1 MSEAQSVD
9 QSSRNRFVYA
19 VSAISALGGM
29 LFGYDTGVISG
40 ALLFIKKVFSLSPF
54 MQGAVVSSLLVGATV
69 GALVAGPLS
78 DRFGR
83 RPILILAALVFIV
96 GALLA
101 ALTPSAAV
109 LIVAR
114 FILGLAVGTASLLV
128 PLYIAEMAP
137 ASVRGAL
144 VNFNQLM
151 ITVGILVSYLV
162 GYALA
167 STGGWR
173 WMLGLA
179 VVPAALLGT
188 GMLFLPETPRYLVS
202 QHMPDRAR
210 AVLRRVREEASVEA
224 ELNEIIAVEE
234 QESREARGWG
244 ELLLPWVRPMLV
256 LGVGLAVFSQITGI
270 NTIIY
275 FAPSTFQATG
285 FGAAASILATVGV
298 GVVLVVGTII
308 AILVIDRVGRRPM
321 LLIAFTGM
329 GFSLG
334 AMGLA
339 YLLPS
344 LSGIVGYLAIA
355 CVTVYI
361 AFFSFGLGA
370 VIWVVVSEIYP
381 LKVRG
386 SGMAMATMGH
396 WVANFVISLTYLSLI
411 QAIGETFTLWLYA
424 LMCVG
429 AFLFCYFL
437 LPETKGRSL
446 EEIEEDLR
454 QRAAVA

>member
-1 MSEAQSVD
+1 MSEVRSVGQSG
-9 QSSRNRFVYA
+9 RNRYVYTISA
-19 VSAISALGGM
+19 VAALGGM

-83 RPILILAALVFIV
+83 RPVLISAAIIFIV

-101 ALTPSAAV
+101 ALTPNAAI

-114 FILGLAVGTASLLV
+114 FVLGLAVGTASLLV

-137 ASVRGAL
+137 ADVRGAL

-167 STGGWR
+167 SAQGWR

-179 VVPAALLGT
+179 VVPAAMLGL

-202 QHMPDRAR
+202 RHLPERAR
-210 AVLRRVREEASVEA
+210 AVLRRIRSETSVEG
-224 ELNEIIAVEE
+224 ELNEIMAVEE
-234 QESREARGWG
+234 QERRESRGWD
-244 ELLLPWVRPMLV
+244 ELLQPWVRPMLLV
-256 LGVGLAVFSQITGI
+256 GVGLAVFSQITGI

-285 FGAAASILATVGV
+285 FGASASILATAGV
-298 GVVLVVGTII
+298 GVVLVVGTIL
-308 AILVIDRVGRRPM
+308 AIMVIDRLGRRSM
-321 LLIAFTGM
+321 LLIAFAGM
-329 GFSLG
+329 GVSLG
-334 AMGLA
+334 LMGLA
-339 YLLPS
+339 YLLPN
-344 LSGIVGYLAIA
+344 LSGVVGWLAIA

-381 LKVRG
+381 LTVRG
-386 SGMAMATMGH
+386 SGMAMATTGH
-396 WVANFVISLTYLSLI
+396 WVANFVVSLTYLSLI

-424 LMCVG
+424 VMCVG

-437 LPETKGRSL
+437 VPETKGRSL

-454 QRAAVA
+454 EKAIV

>member
-1 MSEAQSVD
+1 MSEVRSVGQSG
-9 QSSRNRFVYA
+9 RNRYVYTISA
-19 VSAISALGGM
+19 VAALGGM

-83 RPILILAALVFIV
+83 RPVLISAAIIFIV

-101 ALTPSAAV
+101 ALTPNAAI

-114 FILGLAVGTASLLV
+114 FVLGLAVGTASLLV

-137 ASVRGAL
+137 ADVRGAL

-151 ITVGILVSYLV
+151 ITIGILVSYLV

-167 STGGWR
+167 SAQGWR

-179 VVPAALLGT
+179 VVPAAMLGL

-202 QHMPDRAR
+202 RHLPERAR
-210 AVLRRVREEASVEA
+210 AVLRRIRSETSVEG

-234 QESREARGWG
+234 QERRESRGWD
-244 ELLLPWVRPMLV
+244 ELLQPWVRPMLLV
-256 LGVGLAVFSQITGI
+256 GVGLAVFSQITGI

-285 FGAAASILATVGV
+285 FGASASILATAGV
-298 GVVLVVGTII
+298 GVVLVVGTIL
-308 AILVIDRVGRRPM
+308 AIMVIDRLGRRSM
-321 LLIAFTGM
+321 LLIAFAGM
-329 GFSLG
+329 GVSLG
-334 AMGLA
+334 LMGLA
-339 YLLPS
+339 YLLPN
-344 LSGIVGYLAIA
+344 LSGVVGWLAIA

-381 LKVRG
+381 LTVRG
-386 SGMAMATMGH
+386 SGMAMATTGH
-396 WVANFVISLTYLSLI
+396 WVANFVVSLTYLSLI

-424 LMCVG
+424 VMCVG

-437 LPETKGRSL
+437 VPETKGRSL

-454 QRAAVA
+454 EKAIV

>member
-1 MSEAQSVD
+1 MSEVRSVGQSG
-9 QSSRNRFVYA
+9 RNRYVYTISA
-19 VSAISALGGM
+19 VAALGGM

-83 RPILILAALVFIV
+83 RPVLISAAIIFIV

-101 ALTPSAAV
+101 ALTPNAAI

-114 FILGLAVGTASLLV
+114 FVLGLAVGTASLLV

-137 ASVRGAL
+137 ADVRGAL

-167 STGGWR
+167 SAQGWR

-179 VVPAALLGT
+179 VVPAAMLGL

-202 QHMPDRAR
+202 RHLPERAR
-210 AVLRRVREEASVEA
+210 AVLRRIRSEASVEG
-224 ELNEIIAVEE
+224 ELNEIMAVEE
-234 QESREARGWG
+234 QERRESRGWD
-244 ELLLPWVRPMLV
+244 ELLQPWVRPMLLV
-256 LGVGLAVFSQITGI
+256 GVGLAVFSQITGI

-285 FGAAASILATVGV
+285 FGASASILATAGV
-298 GVVLVVGTII
+298 GVVLVVGTIL
-308 AILVIDRVGRRPM
+308 AIMVIDRLGRRSM
-321 LLIAFTGM
+321 LLIAFAGM
-329 GFSLG
+329 GVSLG
-334 AMGLA
+334 LMGLA
-339 YLLPS
+339 YLLPN
-344 LSGIVGYLAIA
+344 LSGVVGWLAIA

-381 LKVRG
+381 LTVRG
-386 SGMAMATMGH
+386 SGMAMATTGH
-396 WVANFVISLTYLSLI
+396 WVANFVVSLTYLSLI

-424 LMCVG
+424 VMCVG

-437 LPETKGRSL
+437 VPETKGRSL

-454 QRAAVA
+454 EKAIV

>member
-1 MSEAQSVD
+1 MSEVRSVGQSG
-9 QSSRNRFVYA
+9 RNRYVYTISA
-19 VSAISALGGM
+19 VAALGGM

-83 RPILILAALVFIV
+83 RPVLILAAIIFIV

-101 ALTPSAAV
+101 ALTPNAAI

-114 FILGLAVGTASLLV
+114 FVLGLAVGTASLLV

-137 ASVRGAL
+137 ADVRGAL

-167 STGGWR
+167 SAQGWR

-179 VVPAALLGT
+179 VVPAAMLGL

-202 QHMPDRAR
+202 RHLPERAR
-210 AVLRRVREEASVEA
+210 AVLRSIRSETSVEG

-234 QESREARGWG
+234 QERRESRGWD
-244 ELLLPWVRPMLV
+244 ELLQPWVRPMLLV
-256 LGVGLAVFSQITGI
+256 GVGLAVFSQITGI

-285 FGAAASILATVGV
+285 FGASASILATAGV
-298 GVVLVVGTII
+298 GVVLVVGTIL
-308 AILVIDRVGRRPM
+308 AIMVIDRLGRRSM
-321 LLIAFTGM
+321 LLIAFAGM
-329 GFSLG
+329 GVSLG
-334 AMGLA
+334 LMGLA
-339 YLLPS
+339 YLLPN
-344 LSGIVGYLAIA
+344 LSGVVGWLAIA

-381 LKVRG
+381 LTVRG
-386 SGMAMATMGH
+386 SGMAMATTGH
-396 WVANFVISLTYLSLI
+396 WVANFVVSLTYLSLI

-424 LMCVG
+424 VMCVG

-437 LPETKGRSL
+437 VPETKGRSL

-454 QRAAVA
+454 EKAIV

>member
-1 MSEAQSVD
+1 MSEVRSVGQSG
-9 QSSRNRFVYA
+9 RNRYVYTISA
-19 VSAISALGGM
+19 VAALGGM

-83 RPILILAALVFIV
+83 RPVLISAAIIFIV

-101 ALTPSAAV
+101 ALTPNAAI

-114 FILGLAVGTASLLV
+114 FVLGLAVGTASLLV

-137 ASVRGAL
+137 ADVRGAL

-167 STGGWR
+167 SAQGWR

-179 VVPAALLGT
+179 VVPAAMLGL

-202 QHMPDRAR
+202 RHLPERAR
-210 AVLRRVREEASVEA
+210 AVLRRIRSETSVEG

-234 QESREARGWG
+234 QERRESRGWD
-244 ELLLPWVRPMLV
+244 ELLQPWVRPMLLV
-256 LGVGLAVFSQITGI
+256 GVGLAVFSQITGI

-285 FGAAASILATVGV
+285 FGASASILATAGV
-298 GVVLVVGTII
+298 GVVLVVGTIL
-308 AILVIDRVGRRPM
+308 AIMFIDRLGRRSM
-321 LLIAFTGM
+321 LLIAFAGM
-329 GFSLG
+329 GVSLG
-334 AMGLA
+334 LMGLA
-339 YLLPS
+339 YLLPN
-344 LSGIVGYLAIA
+344 LSGVVGWLAIA

-381 LKVRG
+381 LTVRG
-386 SGMAMATMGH
+386 SGMAMATTGH
-396 WVANFVISLTYLSLI
+396 WVANFVVSLTYLSLI

-424 LMCVG
+424 VMCVG

-437 LPETKGRSL
+437 VPETKGRSL

-454 QRAAVA
+454 EKAIV

>member
-1 MSEAQSVD
+1 MSEATSVN
-9 QSSRNRFVYA
+9 QSSQNRYVYL
-19 VSAISALGGM
+19 VSAVAALGGM

-40 ALLFIKKVFSLSPF
+40 ALLFIKKVFALSPF
-54 MQGAVVSSLLVGATV
+54 MQGAVVSSLLVGATI

-83 RPILILAALVFIV
+83 RPVLISAALIFIV

-101 ALTPSAAV
+101 AVTPSAAI

-137 ASVRGAL
+137 PNVRGAL

-167 STGGWR
+167 SAHGWR
-173 WMLGLA
+173 LMLGLA
-179 VVPAALLGT
+179 VIPAAMLGV

-202 QHMPDRAR
+202 RHLPERAR
-210 AVLRRVREEASVEA
+210 AVLRRIRSETSVEG
-224 ELNEIIAVEE
+224 ELHEIMAVEE
-234 QESREARGWG
+234 QERQESRGWD
-244 ELLLPWVRPMLV
+244 ELLQPWVRPMLLV
-256 LGVGLAVFSQITGI
+256 GVGLAVFSQVTGI

-285 FGAAASILATVGV
+285 FGASASILATAGV
-298 GVVLVVGTII
+298 GVVLVMGTIL
-308 AILVIDRVGRRPM
+308 AIMVIDRIGRRSM
-321 LLIAFTGM
+321 LLIAFAGM
-329 GFSLG
+329 GASL
-334 AMGLA
+334 ALMGLA

-344 LSGIVGYLAIA
+344 LKGVVGWLAIA
-355 CVTVYI
+355 CVAVYI

-381 LKVRG
+381 LIVRG

-396 WVANFVISLTYLSLI
+396 WIANFVVSLTYLSLI

-429 AFLFCYFL
+429 AFVFCYFL
-437 LPETKGRSL
+437 VPETKGRSL
-446 EEIEEDLR
+446 EEIEEELR
-454 QRAAVA
+454 EKAVV

>member
-1 MSEAQSVD
+1 MSEVRSVGQSG
-9 QSSRNRFVYA
+9 RNRYVYT
-19 VSAISALGGM
+19 ISVVAALGGM

-83 RPILILAALVFIV
+83 RPVLILAAIIFIV

-101 ALTPSAAV
+101 ALTPNAAI

-114 FILGLAVGTASLLV
+114 FVLGLAVGTASLLV

-137 ASVRGAL
+137 ADVRGAL

-151 ITVGILVSYLV
+151 ITIGILVSYLV

-167 STGGWR
+167 SAQGWR

-179 VVPAALLGT
+179 VVPAAMLGL

-202 QHMPDRAR
+202 RHLPERAR
-210 AVLRRVREEASVEA
+210 AVLRSIRSETSVEG

-234 QESREARGWG
+234 QERRESRGWD
-244 ELLLPWVRPMLV
+244 ELLQPWVRPMLLV
-256 LGVGLAVFSQITGI
+256 GVGLAVFSQITGI

-285 FGAAASILATVGV
+285 FGASASILATAGV
-298 GVVLVVGTII
+298 GVVLVVGTIL
-308 AILVIDRVGRRPM
+308 AIMVIDRLGRRSM
-321 LLIAFTGM
+321 LLIAFAGM
-329 GFSLG
+329 GVSLG
-334 AMGLA
+334 LMGLA
-339 YLLPS
+339 YLLPN
-344 LSGIVGYLAIA
+344 LSGVVGWLAIV

-381 LKVRG
+381 LTVRG
-386 SGMAMATMGH
+386 SGMAMATTGH
-396 WVANFVISLTYLSLI
+396 WVANFVVSLTYLSLI

-424 LMCVG
+424 VMCVG

-437 LPETKGRSL
+437 VPETKGRSL

-454 QRAAVA
+454 EKAIV

>member
-1 MSEAQSVD
+1 
-9 QSSRNRFVYA
+9 
-19 VSAISALGGM
+19 M

-40 ALLFIKKVFSLSPF
+40 ALLFIKKVFALSPF
-54 MQGAVVSSLLVGATV
+54 MQGAVVSSLLVGATI

-83 RPILILAALVFIV
+83 RPVLISAALIFIV

-101 ALTPSAAV
+101 AVTPSAAI

-137 ASVRGAL
+137 PNVRGAL

-167 STGGWR
+167 SAHGWR
-173 WMLGLA
+173 LMLGLA
-179 VVPAALLGT
+179 VIPAAMLGV

-202 QHMPDRAR
+202 RHLPERAR
-210 AVLRRVREEASVEA
+210 AVLRRIRSEASVEG
-224 ELNEIIAVEE
+224 ELHEIMAVEE
-234 QESREARGWG
+234 QERQESRGWD
-244 ELLLPWVRPMLV
+244 ELLQPWVRPMLLV
-256 LGVGLAVFSQITGI
+256 GVGLAVFSQITGI

-285 FGAAASILATVGV
+285 FGASASILATAGV
-298 GVVLVVGTII
+298 GVVLVVGTIL
-308 AILVIDRVGRRPM
+308 AILVIDRLGRRSM
-321 LLIAFTGM
+321 LLIAFAGM
-329 GFSLG
+329 GASL
-334 AMGLA
+334 ALMGLA

-344 LSGIVGYLAIA
+344 LKGVVGWLAIA
-355 CVTVYI
+355 CVAVYI

-381 LKVRG
+381 LIVRG

-396 WVANFVISLTYLSLI
+396 WIANFVVSLTYLSLI

-429 AFLFCYFL
+429 AFVFCYFL
-437 LPETKGRSL
+437 VPETKGRSL
-446 EEIEEDLR
+446 EEIEEELR
-454 QRAAVA
+454 EKVVV

>member
-1 MSEAQSVD
+1 MSEVRSVGQSG
-9 QSSRNRFVYA
+9 RNRYVYTISA
-19 VSAISALGGM
+19 VAALGGM

-83 RPILILAALVFIV
+83 RPVLILAAIIFIV

-101 ALTPSAAV
+101 ALTPNAAI

-114 FILGLAVGTASLLV
+114 FVLGLAVGTASLLV

-137 ASVRGAL
+137 ADVRGAL

-167 STGGWR
+167 SAQGWR

-179 VVPAALLGT
+179 VVPAAMLGL

-202 QHMPDRAR
+202 RHLPERAR
-210 AVLRRVREEASVEA
+210 AVLRRIRSETSVEG

-234 QESREARGWG
+234 QERRESRGWD
-244 ELLLPWVRPMLV
+244 ELLQPWVRPMLLV
-256 LGVGLAVFSQITGI
+256 GVGLAVFSQITGI

-285 FGAAASILATVGV
+285 FGASASILATAGV
-298 GVVLVVGTII
+298 GVVLVVGTIL
-308 AILVIDRVGRRPM
+308 AIMVIDRLGRRSM
-321 LLIAFTGM
+321 LLIAFAGM
-329 GFSLG
+329 GVSLG
-334 AMGLA
+334 LMGLA
-339 YLLPS
+339 YLLPN
-344 LSGIVGYLAIA
+344 LSGVVGWLAIA

-381 LKVRG
+381 LTVRG
-386 SGMAMATMGH
+386 SGMAMATTGH
-396 WVANFVISLTYLSLI
+396 WVANFVVSLTYLSLI

-424 LMCVG
+424 VMCVG

-437 LPETKGRSL
+437 VPETKGRSL

-454 QRAAVA
+454 EKAIV

>member
-1 MSEAQSVD
+1 MSEVRSVGQSG
-9 QSSRNRFVYA
+9 RNRYVYTISA
-19 VSAISALGGM
+19 VAALGGM

-83 RPILILAALVFIV
+83 RPVLILAAIIFIV

-101 ALTPSAAV
+101 ALTPNAAI

-114 FILGLAVGTASLLV
+114 FVLGLAVGTASLLV

-137 ASVRGAL
+137 ADVRGAL

-167 STGGWR
+167 SAQGWR

-179 VVPAALLGT
+179 VVPAAMLGL

-202 QHMPDRAR
+202 RHLPERAR
-210 AVLRRVREEASVEA
+210 AVLRSIRSETSVEG

-234 QESREARGWG
+234 QERRESRGWD
-244 ELLLPWVRPMLV
+244 ELLQPWVRPMLLV
-256 LGVGLAVFSQITGI
+256 GVGLAVFSQITGI

-285 FGAAASILATVGV
+285 FGASASILATAGV
-298 GVVLVVGTII
+298 GVVLVVGTIL
-308 AILVIDRVGRRPM
+308 AIMVIDRLGRRSM
-321 LLIAFTGM
+321 LLIAFAGM
-329 GFSLG
+329 GVSLG
-334 AMGLA
+334 LMGLA
-339 YLLPS
+339 YLLPN
-344 LSGIVGYLAIA
+344 LSGVVGWLAIV

-381 LKVRG
+381 LTVRG
-386 SGMAMATMGH
+386 SGMAMATTGH
-396 WVANFVISLTYLSLI
+396 WVANFVVSLTYLSLI

-424 LMCVG
+424 VMCVG

-437 LPETKGRSL
+437 VPETKGRSL

-454 QRAAVA
+454 EKAIV

>member
-1 MSEAQSVD
+1 MSEVRSVGQSG
-9 QSSRNRFVYA
+9 RNRYVYTISA
-19 VSAISALGGM
+19 VAALGGM

-83 RPILILAALVFIV
+83 RPVLISAAIIFIV

-101 ALTPSAAV
+101 ALTPNAAI

-114 FILGLAVGTASLLV
+114 FVLGLAVGTASLLV

-137 ASVRGAL
+137 ADVRGAL

-167 STGGWR
+167 SAQGWR

-179 VVPAALLGT
+179 VVPAAMLGL

-202 QHMPDRAR
+202 RHLPERAR
-210 AVLRRVREEASVEA
+210 AVLRRIRSETSVEG

-234 QESREARGWG
+234 QERRESRGWD
-244 ELLLPWVRPMLV
+244 ELLQPWVRPMLLV
-256 LGVGLAVFSQITGI
+256 GVGLAVFSQITGI

-285 FGAAASILATVGV
+285 FGASASILATAGV
-298 GVVLVVGTII
+298 GVVLVVGTIL
-308 AILVIDRVGRRPM
+308 AIMVIDRLGRRSM
-321 LLIAFTGM
+321 LLIAFAGM
-329 GFSLG
+329 GVSLG
-334 AMGLA
+334 LMGLA
-339 YLLPS
+339 YLLPN
-344 LSGIVGYLAIA
+344 LSGVVGWLAIA

-381 LKVRG
+381 LTVRG
-386 SGMAMATMGH
+386 SGMAMATTGH
-396 WVANFVISLTYLSLI
+396 WVANFVVSLTYLSLI

-424 LMCVG
+424 VMCVG

-437 LPETKGRSL
+437 VPETKGRSL

-454 QRAAVA
+454 EKAIV

>member
-1 MSEAQSVD
+1 MSEVRSVGQSG
-9 QSSRNRFVYA
+9 RNRYVYT
-19 VSAISALGGM
+19 ISVVAALGGM

-83 RPILILAALVFIV
+83 RPVLILAAIIFIV

-101 ALTPSAAV
+101 ALTPNAAI

-114 FILGLAVGTASLLV
+114 FVLGLAVGTASLLV

-137 ASVRGAL
+137 ADVRGAL

-167 STGGWR
+167 SAQGWR

-179 VVPAALLGT
+179 VVPAAMLGL

-202 QHMPDRAR
+202 RHLPERAR
-210 AVLRRVREEASVEA
+210 AVLRSIRSETSVEG

-234 QESREARGWG
+234 QERRESRGWD
-244 ELLLPWVRPMLV
+244 ELLQPWVRPMLLV
-256 LGVGLAVFSQITGI
+256 GVGLAVFSQITGI

-285 FGAAASILATVGV
+285 FGASASILATAGV
-298 GVVLVVGTII
+298 GVVLVVGTIL
-308 AILVIDRVGRRPM
+308 AIMVIDRLGRRSM
-321 LLIAFTGM
+321 LLIAFAGM
-329 GFSLG
+329 GVSLG
-334 AMGLA
+334 LMGLA
-339 YLLPS
+339 YLLPN
-344 LSGIVGYLAIA
+344 LSGVVGWLAIA

-381 LKVRG
+381 LTVRG
-386 SGMAMATMGH
+386 SGMAMATTGH
-396 WVANFVISLTYLSLI
+396 WVANFVVSLTYLSLI

-424 LMCVG
+424 VMCVG

-437 LPETKGRSL
+437 VPETKGRSL

-454 QRAAVA
+454 EKAIV

>member
-1 MSEAQSVD
+1 MSEVRSVGQSG
-9 QSSRNRFVYA
+9 RNRYVYT
-19 VSAISALGGM
+19 ISVVAALGGM

-83 RPILILAALVFIV
+83 RPVLILAAIIFIV

-101 ALTPSAAV
+101 ALTPNAAI

-114 FILGLAVGTASLLV
+114 FVLGLAVGTASLLV

-137 ASVRGAL
+137 ADVRGAL

-167 STGGWR
+167 SAQGWR

-179 VVPAALLGT
+179 VVPAAMLGL

-202 QHMPDRAR
+202 RHLPERAR
-210 AVLRRVREEASVEA
+210 AVLRSIRSETSVEG

-234 QESREARGWG
+234 QERRESRGWD
-244 ELLLPWVRPMLV
+244 ELLQPWVRPMLLV
-256 LGVGLAVFSQITGI
+256 GVGLAVFSQITGI

-285 FGAAASILATVGV
+285 FGASASILATAGV
-298 GVVLVVGTII
+298 GVVLVVGTIL
-308 AILVIDRVGRRPM
+308 AIMVIDRLGRRSM
-321 LLIAFTGM
+321 LLIAFAGM
-329 GFSLG
+329 GVSLG
-334 AMGLA
+334 LMGLA
-339 YLLPS
+339 YLLPN
-344 LSGIVGYLAIA
+344 LSGVVGWLAIV

-381 LKVRG
+381 LTVRG
-386 SGMAMATMGH
+386 SGMAMATTGH
-396 WVANFVISLTYLSLI
+396 WVANFVVSLTYLSLI

-424 LMCVG
+424 VMCVG

-437 LPETKGRSL
+437 VPETKGRSL

-454 QRAAVA
+454 EKAIV